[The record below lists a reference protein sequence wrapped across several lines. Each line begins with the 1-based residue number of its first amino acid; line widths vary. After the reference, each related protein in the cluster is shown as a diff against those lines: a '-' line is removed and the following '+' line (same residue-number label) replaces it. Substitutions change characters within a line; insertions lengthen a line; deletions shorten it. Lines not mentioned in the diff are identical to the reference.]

1 MGAWLTC
8 SVTKQMHAYKVIVSP
23 LELRG
28 TNILH
33 VVLLPRVD
41 QQRYLEMPFIGDSHA
56 ANMPLRPLR
65 EKLAE
70 NPVLYGVL
78 SLLNRTCGT
87 VRFQDKED
95 IGERNAIPQL
105 TSRYIL

>member
-1 MGAWLTC
+1 
-8 SVTKQMHAYKVIVSP
+8 MHAYMLVISC
-23 LELRG
+23 LQLRR
-28 TNILH
+28 TDILH
-33 VVLLPRVD
+33 VVLLPRLD
-41 QQRYLEMPFIGDSHA
+41 QQQHLAVSFMGDSHA
-56 ANMPLRPLR
+56 ANIPLRPLR

-87 VRFQDKED
+87 VTFQDKED

>member
-1 MGAWLTC
+1 M
-8 SVTKQMHAYKVIVSP
+8 
-23 LELRG
+23 
-28 TNILH
+28 
-33 VVLLPRVD
+33 
-41 QQRYLEMPFIGDSHA
+41 GDSHA
-56 ANMPLRPLR
+56 ANIPLRPLR

-87 VRFQDKED
+87 VTFQDKED